1 MKKKFLSV
9 IFVTALIFQL
19 IVPAFASEQKTIECE
34 FYPAISEGLNYTDSC
49 EIPQY
54 TGGILKTASI
64 MPDSFD
70 LRDSGAVTSIKRQGY
85 SSACWSF
92 AACASLESNAVIKG
106 TATAQETDF
115 SEAHLIWFA
124 KNPISSD
131 PNDNSCSDGE
141 NSSSPYEEGSNMPA
155 VVTALARRSGMVAE
169 KDYPF
174 YPYELSK
181 MGNYPE
187 SSRYDSG
194 SGYVFDSLYQ
204 YSNINE
210 VKSAIM
216 NRGEVVALYYH
227 DDGYYNETTGSYCY
241 TDSRENES
249 AKVNHAITVVGWDD
263 TYSAENFAE
272 NHKPASDGAWLCRN
286 SWGAEWGNDGFFWIS
301 YEDTTLAGFCSF
313 IVTDE
318 TSCDYSYSYNGKAPA
333 GSVAFTGSVTTAN
346 AFVAKRNET
355 VKSVSFW
362 VKQTG
367 LEAEINIYTDVSA
380 TGSPFTSS
388 PAYTY
393 SFTTDEIGYLN
404 FDLDVPVTVDKGERF
419 TAAITFTAPD
429 STGKIYI
436 PFESGSGYSANNG
449 ESFVVMSNTIY
460 DTHKNISNVENVYI
474 NVRTSCI
481 HSLTERECTE
491 STCIENGSRVSVCEQ
506 CGKTFAQ
513 ELPLSEHSFG
523 EWVTVTIPTAVNEG
537 LRERTCTVCGHKE
550 SETEPMLSSN
560 GHKMI
565 YIDDLIEMIFEKIIL
580 SLRMLSSI
588 RRR

>member
-19 IVPAFASEQKTIECE
+19 IVPAFASEQKTVECE

-54 TGGILKTASI
+54 AGEMLKTASI

-92 AACASLESNAVIKG
+92 AACASLESNTVMKG

-115 SEAHLIWFA
+115 SEAHLIWFT
-124 KNPISSD
+124 KKPISSD

-141 NSSSPYEEGSNMPA
+141 NSNSPYEEGSNMPS
-155 VVTALARRSGMVAE
+155 VVTALARRSGIAAE

-174 YPYELSK
+174 YPYELSQ

-204 YSNINE
+204 YSNVNE

-227 DDGYYNETTGSYCY
+227 DDGYYNATTGSYCY
-241 TDSRENES
+241 TESRENES
-249 AKVNHAITVVGWDD
+249 AKVNHAVTVVGWDD
-263 TYSAENFAE
+263 TYSAENFAK

-318 TSCDYSYSYNGKAPA
+318 NSCDYSYSYNGKAPT

-367 LEAEINIYTDVSA
+367 LEAKINIYTDVSA

-393 SFTTDEIGYLN
+393 SFITDEIGYLN

-580 SLRMLSSI
+580 SLKLLSSI